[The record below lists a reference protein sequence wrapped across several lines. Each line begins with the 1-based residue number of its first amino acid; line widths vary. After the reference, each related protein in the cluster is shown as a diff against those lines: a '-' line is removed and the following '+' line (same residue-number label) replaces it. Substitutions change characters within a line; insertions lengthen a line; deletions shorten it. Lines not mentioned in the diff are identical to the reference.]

1 MPKPTASVTEGRAG
15 SARPSAR
22 LLRPS
27 ARLLFVLLGALLL
40 AAAAA
45 PSAWA
50 VPETPSLDQTNPS
63 SPGTALN
70 PRIKGSGNSGEGTS
84 SPAAI
89 GPLAAAIGPL
99 TAGPEMGSFTIK
111 IYANDECAEPVASEG
126 TREEL
131 EGSGIEVTVE
141 PGSVTTFTAT
151 QTDPTDPTEPSD
163 CSQPLT
169 YRHVIEPPEPP
180 VFEATNPTSPAND
193 NFPRLIG
200 SADPEATVTIYAT
213 ADCSGP
219 PLGSGSGAQFSSG
232 IQLSEPVADNS
243 TTTFHGTATLAGFES
258 ACSSS
263 SIVYEEVTPPEEPP
277 EEEEPPAEEEPPSE
291 GGGGPGNEGGGSPSP
306 SPPASGSGAPDV
318 PGSPPAPTLRTIPGG
333 RANFN
338 TPLVAAVAPGAAT
351 VKVFGAAGCKGP
363 ALLVGS
369 AAQLAAGVP
378 IRVVDNATLTLY
390 GVSVDG
396 GGDRSRCSAQ
406 PAVYVEDSIAPHV
419 RITAGPGVKTRRRK
433 VVFRFSDVTGDP
445 SAVFRC
451 RLDRR
456 KWRRCRSP
464 LRLRHVKRRRKHV
477 VRVKAFDGAG
487 NRQRR
492 AVKRRFKV
500 IGGHRAHRRR

>member
-1 MPKPTASVTEGRAG
+1 MPKPTASVSEGRAG
-15 SARPSAR
+15 SA
-22 LLRPS
+22 RPS

-40 AAAAA
+40 AAVAA

-50 VPETPSLDQTNPS
+50 VPETPSLDHTNPA

-70 PRIKGSGNSGEGTS
+70 PRIVGSGSSGEGTS

-89 GPLAAAIGPL
+89 GPLAGAIGPL
-99 TAGPEMGSFTIK
+99 AAASETGNFEIK
-111 IYANDECAEPVASEG
+111 IYANDECAGSPVVG

-131 EGSGIEVTVE
+131 EGAGIEVTVE

-151 QTDPTDPTEPSD
+151 QTDPAEPGAPSD

-169 YRHVIEPPEPP
+169 YRHVTEPPEPP
-180 VFEATNPTSPAND
+180 VFEATSPASPADD

-200 SADPEATVTIYAT
+200 TADPEATVTIYST

-219 PLGSGSGAQFSSG
+219 PLGSGSGADFSGSG

-263 SIVYEEVTPPEEPP
+263 SIAYEEVTPPEEPP
-277 EEEEPPAEEEPPSE
+277 EEEEPPAEEEPEGEPPSE
-291 GGGGPGNEGGGSPSP
+291 GGGGPGNEGGGGSPSP
-306 SPPASGSGAPDV
+306 SPPASAPGAPDV
-318 PGSPPAPTLRTIPGG
+318 PGSPPAPTLRTFPGG

-338 TPLVAAVAPGAAT
+338 TPFVLAAAPGAAT
-351 VKVFGAAGCKGP
+351 VAVYGAAGCKGP
-363 ALLVGS
+363 ALLVAS
-369 AAQLAAGVP
+369 AAQLAVGVP
-378 IRVVDNATLTLY
+378 IRVIDNATLALY
-390 GVSVDG
+390 GVSIDG

-433 VVFRFSDVTGDP
+433 VVFRFSDLTGDP
-445 SAVFRC
+445 STVFRC